1 MSAVCVSRPDFP
13 YDDSDRARPTV
24 PLKQQITDDMKTA
37 MKGGD
42 KDRLGVIRLILAAIK
57 QREVD
62 ERIALDDAQTLQV
75 IEKMIKQRRD
85 SITQFR
91 AANREDLAGKEE
103 YEVGVIQGYMPAQ
116 LSDAEVDAIIAKAIA
131 ESGAAGPR
139 DMGKVIGRVRPEVA
153 GRADMGK
160 ISELVKRKLAAS

>member
-1 MSAVCVSRPDFP
+1 M
-13 YDDSDRARPTV
+13 

-62 ERIALDDAQTLQV
+62 ERIVLDDTQV
-75 IEKMIKQRRD
+75 LAVVEKMLKQRRD
-85 SITQFR
+85 SIEQFR
-91 AANREDLAGKEE
+91 AAAREDLASKEE
-103 YEVGVIQGYMPAQ
+103 YEVGIIKAYMPAQ
-116 LSDAEVDAIIAKAIA
+116 LSAEEIDAIVAKAIA
-131 ESGAAGPR
+131 DSGAAGPK
-139 DMGKVIGRVRPEVA
+139 DMGKVIGLVRPQVA

-160 ISELVKRKLAAS
+160 ISESVKAKLAALS